1 MLKDRWR
8 TEPGSPL
15 LYPQGRGAASA
26 LQPQTRAS
34 HGLEQFFSSIQD
46 QENLSLLDFA
56 GASQANISFI
66 TALGHR
72 IYSNDIVRTLEEA
85 FGKGDEFVANQSD
98 PLRAAAFLRE
108 SLDFPENSF
117 DGALVWDT
125 LQFLAPP
132 LLQDTVDR
140 MFQIMRPQS
149 YLLAFFHAEEKAD
162 TIPLYSYRIVEP
174 KVLSLTP
181 RGQRKAAQYFNNR
194 SLEKLFQKF
203 NSVKFFLTRDHLR
216 EVLVRR

>member
-1 MLKDRWR
+1 LLKDRWR
-8 TEPGSPL
+8 TETGSPL
-15 LYPQGRGAASA
+15 LYPQSRGAASA
-26 LQPQTRAS
+26 VQPQTRAS

-46 QENLSLLDFA
+46 QENLSILDIA

-85 FGKGDEFVANQSD
+85 FGGDGEFVANQSD

-108 SLDFPENSF
+108 SLDFPANSF

-140 MFQIMRPQS
+140 LFHIMRPQS

-162 TIPLYSYRIVEP
+162 TIPLYSYRIVES

-181 RGQRKAAQYFNNR
+181 RGQRKPSQYFNNR

-216 EVLVRR
+216 EVIVRR